1 MAEYDAKFVK
11 CPFYLERQNDK
22 NRIKCEGV
30 IEGTTLQLTFVGE
43 KKWYIKGFCCKNF
56 EKCRI
61 YRMLYAKYEKTK

>member
-1 MAEYDAKFVK
+1 MAGYEAKFVK
-11 CPFYLERQNDK
+11 CPFYQEKQNDK

-30 IEGTTLQLTFVGE
+30 IEGTTVQLTFISE

-61 YRMLYAKYEKTK
+61 YRMLNEKYQKKE